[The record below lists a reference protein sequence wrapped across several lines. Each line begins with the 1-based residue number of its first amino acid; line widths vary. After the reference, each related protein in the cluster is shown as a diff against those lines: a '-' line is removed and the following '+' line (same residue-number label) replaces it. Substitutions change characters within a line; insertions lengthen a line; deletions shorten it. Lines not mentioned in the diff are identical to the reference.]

1 MHTTAE
7 GYSAAEINSG
17 FVEQLDTQGT
27 TKTAAESINFIRD
40 RIREASFTD
49 MIVENKRVV
58 RGDLQRSTEH
68 DTLVKI
74 VDVEPGSRAMS
85 MTFRGQ
91 PQAQYVTGK
100 RFAIG
105 FWTISSLKFEIVEQE
120 LMAYDMPVTRIIEE
134 NSLKDM
140 VEVKDRQFLVY
151 VEAAV
156 EAMQE
161 EANGSAVGFNT
172 TNVNAEI
179 ATPGSGSLEVSKVKG
194 TLALQQAADNFV
206 VKAIQ
211 RPDIVKIKKLLSRVI
226 VDSSG
231 NVVRQ
236 GRLRPELMLACESDI
251 DEFDSWTHEDL
262 GSKLESE
269 TAINGWT
276 YSKVLGL
283 RIVKTIKN
291 DLLREGNVYVF
302 TSQEYFGRNY
312 TLNDVKFYIDKIAN
326 RIYWQAWMDIGMGI
340 ANIAAVVKLEL
351 YSGSVT
357 SGDTDTGYAAA
368 IPVEIEDMGGVNN
381 KVAEGLTFP
390 SIALF

>member
-1 MHTTAE
+1 MNTPSE
-7 GYSAAEINSG
+7 GYSNAEINAG

-27 TKTAAESINFIRD
+27 TKTAAESLNFIRD

-49 MIVENKRVV
+49 MIVPNQRVV

-91 PQAQYVTGK
+91 PQAKYVTGK
-100 RFAIG
+100 RFAIS
-105 FWTISSLKFEIVEQE
+105 FFTISSLKFEIVEQE

-140 VEVKDRQFLVY
+140 VEVKDRQFLVH

-161 EANGSAVGFNT
+161 EANGSVVGFNT
-172 TNVNAEI
+172 TNVNSG
-179 ATPGSGSLEVSKVKG
+179 ATLEVSKVKG
-194 TLALQQAADNFV
+194 LLALQQTADNFT

-211 RPDIVKIKKLLSRVI
+211 RPDIVKIKRLLKRVI
-226 VDSSG
+226 VDGSG
-231 NVVRQ
+231 NIVRQ

-262 GSKLESE
+262 GSKLQSE
-269 TAINGWT
+269 TAVNGWS
-276 YSKVLGL
+276 YSKAVGL
-283 RIVKTIKN
+283 KIIKTIKN

-302 TSQEYFGRNY
+302 TTADYFGRNY

-326 RIYWQAWMDIGMGI
+326 RIYWQAWMDIGMGL

-357 SGDTDTGYAAA
+357 DGDTDTGYAAG
-368 IPVEIEDMGGVNN
+368 IPVDQEDMGGVNN

-390 SIALF
+390 NIALY